1 MNQNWS
7 PKRNCL
13 IGEFD
18 TTPGGVLQ
26 VLSDRDDRMGAKI
39 KPKKIP
45 GPKFNAQKIPCRI
58 S

>member
-26 VLSDRDDRMGAKI
+26 VLRDRDDRMGAKI
-39 KPKKIP
+39 KTPKNPWTKI
-45 GPKFNAQKIPCRI
+45 
-58 S
+58 